1 MPTIR
6 QKMIDL
12 LNEREMDARDLSQ
25 ELEIDEKE
33 VYYHLNHVARSL
45 NAAKKKLIVHPSQCL
60 LCGYVFEQRT
70 RLSRPGRCPQC
81 KRSRLT
87 RPSFRVE

>member
-6 QKMIDL
+6 QKIVDL
-12 LNEREMDARDLSQ
+12 LTEREMDARDLAQ

-33 VYYHLNHVARSL
+33 IYAHLNHVARSL
-45 NAAKKKLIVHPSQCL
+45 NAAKKKLIVQPSECL
-60 LCGYVFEQRT
+60 LCGFVFEQRT

-87 RPSFRVE
+87 RPIFRVG